1 MKTKTAIIALLAISF
16 FAMYS
21 CKKDKTNNDEETEL
35 LIEVQKNDAEATK
48 VYNLI
53 NDEVNDLSSFI
64 DSSNYSVPSKT
75 LDSCINVTINHP
87 DTMTWPKTIV
97 LDFAGN
103 CTTANGNVLSGQIVI
118 VQTDRYRADGMVR
131 TITLNGFRINGNLV
145 SGTKTITNIGLVN
158 GFKTFPITI
167 ANGSIT
173 TPDGEVIVTRSAQ
186 RTRTWIQGE
195 STLTKWDDVYSI
207 TGITSGTTRSDKSYT
222 ATIIE
227 PLIVARNCRW
237 IKQGKI
243 SLVIEDLPVIVIDFG
258 TGSCDQTATVTVNEN
273 TRTITL
279 RN

>member
-16 FAMYS
+16 LAISS

-48 VYNLI
+48 IYNAI
-53 NDEVNDLSSFI
+53 NDEVNDISAYI
-64 DSSNYSVPSKT
+64 DSANYLTTSKT
-75 LDSCINVTINHP
+75 LDTCITITVNHP
-87 DTMTWPKTIV
+87 DTTSWPKTIV
-97 LDFAGN
+97 VDFSGN
-103 CTTANGNVLSGQIVI
+103 CTTINGNVLSGQIII

-131 TITLNGFRINGNLV
+131 TITFNSFRINSNNV

-158 GFKTFPITI
+158 GLRTYSISI

-173 TPDGEVIVTRSAQ
+173 TPDGEVITTRTAQ

-195 STLTKWDDVYSI
+195 PTYTKWDDVFSI
-207 TGITSGTTRSDKSYT
+207 TGVTSGTTRSDKSYT

-227 PLIVARNCRW
+227 PLIVARSCRW

-243 SLVIEDLPVIVIDFG
+243 SLIIDELPEIIIDFG
-258 TGSCDQTATVTVNEN
+258 AGSCDQTATVTVNDN